1 MKKLMFILLNMTIL
15 LTLTVK
21 VNGQHAK
28 YFSKPSIYD
37 IDALE
42 NAIKIAYD
50 AKWLNDFYVIL
61 EKSTNDSRYTEIM
74 VNNKYGK
81 GLKSLLEDDNL
92 TFIIN
97 GWLYVFSYEPKTYDS
112 HHMPSRIDEDYN
124 MAKTADQRSVHLY
137 RKNVKSDNSDW
148 EDACSNNELATDAI
162 AYGPNVKAYSFN
174 PIREANQGGTNYVIK
189 SSAYKNVIFVL
200 YGVASVYNSHC
211 TQINQFV
218 ILTPAHEYNDGKID
232 YDFAEYLGVDKYPQK
247 FTGVTD
253 DGKTLQTIDNFGKSC
268 AIHIK
273 SGKDSNGKSGHISYD
288 GDYGFGGYTGR

>member
-1 MKKLMFILLNMTIL
+1 MKKLMFILLSIVIF
-15 LTLTVK
+15 LTLTIK
-21 VNGQHAK
+21 AEGQHAK

-50 AKWLNDFYVIL
+50 AKWLNDFYTIL
-61 EKSTNDSRYTEIM
+61 EKGTDDPRYTEIM
-74 VNNKYGK
+74 VDNKYGK

-92 TFIIN
+92 SFIIN

-112 HHMPSRIDEDYN
+112 NHMPSRVDEDYN
-124 MAKTADQRSVHLY
+124 TAKTADQRSVHLY
-137 RKNVKSDNSDW
+137 RKNIKSSGNW

-174 PIREANQGGTNYVIK
+174 PVREQNQGGANYLIK
-189 SSAYKNVIFVL
+189 STAFKNVVFVL
-200 YGVASVYNSHC
+200 YGVTSVYNSHC
-211 TQINQFV
+211 TQTNQFI
-218 ILTPAHEYNDGKID
+218 ILTPIHEDNYSGAID
-232 YDFAEYLGVDKYPQK
+232 YEFAEYLGVDKYPRK

-268 AIHIK
+268 VIHTKI
-273 SGKDSNGKSGHISYD
+273 GKDSNGKSGHISYD